1 MIYVN
6 ARFLTQ
12 EMTGV
17 QRFAEEISL
26 NLRSIRDDV
35 VFVSPPGVL
44 RNEIAEKLGVEI
56 IGHRSG
62 HAWEQLDLPRYLKK
76 KGSPLLIN
84 LCSTAPIFYTNK
96 VVTHHDV
103 IYKRYPQSYSKSFR
117 LFYNTLV
124 PLMLKSSKKLI
135 TVSEF
140 SKKEISE
147 TFNYN
152 ADNII
157 VVSNAVNSSFTPSI
171 NPGSSKERYLL
182 LVSSK
187 NYHKNFHGAI
197 AAFSQL
203 AGHGNFSL
211 KIIGAA
217 NGSFSE
223 MNLTDEQVDNIEF
236 MGRVDD
242 ATLIKLYQG
251 ALGFVFPSFYE
262 GFGIP
267 PLEAQACGCPVIS
280 SNKASMP
287 EVLQDSALYFDPY
300 NIDDIALH
308 MKALIDDEC
317 LRNELKEKG
326 YLNVKR
332 FSWHSSATK
341 VNEIINGLIP

>member
-26 NLRSIRDDV
+26 SLRSIRDDV
-35 VFVSPPGVL
+35 VFVSPPGIL
-44 RNEIAEKLGVEI
+44 REDVAKKLGVEI
-56 IGHRSG
+56 IGHRAG
-62 HAWEQLDLPRYLKK
+62 HAWEQVDLPRYLKK

-117 LFYNTLV
+117 VFYNTLV

-147 TFNYN
+147 AFNYN
-152 ADNII
+152 ANNIV

-171 NPGSSKERYLL
+171 DHGSKERYLL

-203 AGHGNFSL
+203 AGYGNLSL

-223 MNLTDEQVDNIEF
+223 MNLTNEHVDNIEF

-242 ATLIKLYQG
+242 VALIKLYQG
-251 ALGFVFPSFYE
+251 ALGFVFPSYYE

-287 EVLQDSALYFDPY
+287 EVLLDSALYFDPY

-308 MKALIDDEC
+308 MKELIDDEN
-317 LRNELKEKG
+317 LRSELREKG

-332 FSWHSSATK
+332 FSWYSSASK
-341 VNEIINGLIP
+341 VNEIINELIP

>member
-26 NLRSIRDDV
+26 SLRSIRDDV
-35 VFVSPPGVL
+35 VFVSPPGIL
-44 RNEIAEKLGVEI
+44 REDVAKKLGVEI
-56 IGHRSG
+56 IGHRAG
-62 HAWEQLDLPRYLKK
+62 HAWEQVDLPRYLKK

-117 LFYNTLV
+117 VFYNTLV

-147 TFNYN
+147 AFNYN
-152 ADNII
+152 ANNIV
-157 VVSNAVNSSFTPSI
+157 VVSNAVNSSFTPSRDH
-171 NPGSSKERYLL
+171 GSKERYLL

-203 AGHGNFSL
+203 AGYGNLSL

-223 MNLTDEQVDNIEF
+223 MNLTNEHVDNIEF

-242 ATLIKLYQG
+242 AALIKLYQG
-251 ALGFVFPSFYE
+251 ALGFVFPSYYE

-287 EVLQDSALYFDPY
+287 EVLLDSALYFDPY

-308 MKALIDDEC
+308 MKELIDDEN
-317 LRNELKEKG
+317 LRSELREKG

-332 FSWHSSATK
+332 FSWYSSASK
-341 VNEIINGLIP
+341 VNEIINELIP

>member
-1 MIYVN
+1 MMIYVN

-26 NLRSIRDDV
+26 SLRSIRDDV
-35 VFVSPPGVL
+35 VFVSPPGIL
-44 RNEIAEKLGVEI
+44 REDVAKKLGVEI
-56 IGHRSG
+56 IGHRAG
-62 HAWEQLDLPRYLKK
+62 HAWEQVDLPRYLKK

-117 LFYNTLV
+117 VFYNTLV

-147 TFNYN
+147 AFNYN
-152 ADNII
+152 ANNIV

-171 NPGSSKERYLL
+171 DHGSKERYLL

-203 AGHGNFSL
+203 AGYGNLSL

-223 MNLTDEQVDNIEF
+223 MNLTNEHVDNIEF

-242 ATLIKLYQG
+242 AALIKLYQG
-251 ALGFVFPSFYE
+251 ALGFVFPSYYE

-287 EVLQDSALYFDPY
+287 EVLLDSALYFDPY

-308 MKALIDDEC
+308 MKELIDDEN
-317 LRNELKEKG
+317 LRSELREKG

-332 FSWHSSATK
+332 FSWYSSASK
-341 VNEIINGLIP
+341 VNEIINELIP

>member
-26 NLRSIRDDV
+26 SLRSIRDDV
-35 VFVSPPGVL
+35 VFVSPPGIL
-44 RNEIAEKLGVEI
+44 REDVAKKLGVEI
-56 IGHRSG
+56 IGHRAG
-62 HAWEQLDLPRYLKK
+62 HAWEQVDLPRYLKK

-117 LFYNTLV
+117 VFYNTLV

-147 TFNYN
+147 AFNYN
-152 ADNII
+152 ANNIV

-171 NPGSSKERYLL
+171 DHGSKERYLL

-203 AGHGNFSL
+203 AGYGNLSL

-223 MNLTDEQVDNIEF
+223 MNLTNEHVDNIEF

-242 ATLIKLYQG
+242 AALIKLYQG
-251 ALGFVFPSFYE
+251 ALGFVFPSYYE

-287 EVLQDSALYFDPY
+287 EVLLDSALYFDPY

-308 MKALIDDEC
+308 MKELIDDEN
-317 LRNELKEKG
+317 LRSELREKG

-332 FSWHSSATK
+332 FSWYSSASK
-341 VNEIINGLIP
+341 VNEIINELIP